1 MRVLLDTNV
10 VSELIRPRP
19 DAAVEAWTASCDPSD
34 TFISVAT
41 VAELAKGIQRLPSGP
56 RRTKLAIWFDAQI
69 RGAYATRTIAVD
81 LAVAERWGTL
91 LAERELAGKAISA
104 MDGLLAA
111 TALVHRLVI
120 ATRNTAHFTGT
131 GVDLINPWNA

>member
-1 MRVLLDTNV
+1 MKVLLDTNV

-19 DAAVEAWTASCDPSD
+19 DPAVEAWTAARDPAD
-34 TFISVAT
+34 AFISVAT
-41 VAELAKGIQRLPSGP
+41 VAELAKGIHRLPAGP

-81 LAVAERWGTL
+81 VAVAERWGTL

-111 TALVHRLVI
+111 TALVHGLAI

-131 GVDLINPWNA
+131 GVDLVNPWDA